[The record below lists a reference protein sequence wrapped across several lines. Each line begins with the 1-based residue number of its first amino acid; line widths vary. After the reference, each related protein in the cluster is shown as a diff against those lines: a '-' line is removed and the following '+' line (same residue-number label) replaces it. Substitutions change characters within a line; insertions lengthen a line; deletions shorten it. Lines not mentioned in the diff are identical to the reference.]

1 MALDYSHDSL
11 SVTHRVA
18 KLKGHPDF
26 NFALE
31 TFLLRTVEI
40 VTDLHLMNIYEFD
53 LRVIDADTVQFQFFH
68 ERDAI
73 LFKMKW
79 S

>member
-1 MALDYSHDSL
+1 MTKTDADSL
-11 SVTHRVA
+11 CITYTVA
-18 KLKGHPDF
+18 SLQGHPNF
-26 NFALE
+26 NWALE
-31 TFLLRTVEI
+31 TFLLRTVDI

-53 LRVIDADTVQFQFFH
+53 IRVIDADTVKFRFSN